1 MKGGRWRWIGASSTG
16 TSHLGTGADCDD
28 AGACIETQSSNGAT
42 LIAVVSDGAGSAS
55 LSRIG
60 SHIVVRAF
68 SRSALKF
75 ARQGKRPKDLDGEIA
90 SEWID
95 DIRDRIELASLRE
108 NVPRRNF
115 AATLI
120 GCVIQIDGVAVI
132 HIGDGACVV
141 RLRNE
146 IDWRVASWP
155 SQGEYA
161 STTYFVT
168 DDPEPRTSVNYLSGE
183 VAEVALFSDGLERLA
198 LDFTTRTAYPRFFDT
213 MFQAFPV
220 NGSGRDKDLSRSL
233 QAFLDSPKVTDR
245 TDDDKM
251 LIMARRY

>member
-1 MKGGRWRWIGASSTG
+1 
-16 TSHLGTGADCDD
+16 
-28 AGACIETQSSNGAT
+28 
-42 LIAVVSDGAGSAS
+42 V
-55 LSRIG
+55 
-60 SHIVVRAF
+60 
-68 SRSALKF
+68 
-75 ARQGKRPKDLDGEIA
+75 A
-90 SEWID
+90 SEWLD

-168 DDPEPRTSVNYLSGE
+168 DDPEPRTSVNYLGGE
-183 VAEVALFSDGLERLA
+183 VAEVALFSDGVERLA
-198 LDFTTRTAYPRFFDT
+198 LDFAKRTAYPRFFDT

-220 NGSGRDKDLSRSL
+220 NGAGRDKELSLSL
-233 QAFLDSPKVTDR
+233 QAFLDSTKVTDR
-245 TDDDKM
+245 MDDDKT
-251 LIMARRY
+251 LIMARW